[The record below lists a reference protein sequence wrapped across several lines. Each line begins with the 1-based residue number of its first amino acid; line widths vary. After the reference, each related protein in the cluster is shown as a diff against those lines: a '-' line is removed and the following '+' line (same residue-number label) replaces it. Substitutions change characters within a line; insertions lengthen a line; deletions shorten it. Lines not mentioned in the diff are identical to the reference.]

1 MRNRI
6 LVVDDYMAAARALAG
21 FLTAVGYEVAVAFDA
36 GGAVELAPTFRPH
49 LVIVDLNLAGTDGCA
64 VAQRLRADGALAD
77 AGLLAMSGS
86 DRRDT
91 RQRAF
96 AAGFDGFFLKPFDL
110 DRLVHAVKSLGV
122 TSAHE
127 HDEESQPVAV

>member
-6 LVVDDYMAAARALAG
+6 LVVDDYIAAARALAG

-36 GGAVELAPTFRPH
+36 VRARELAPTFRPH
-49 LVIVDLNLAGTDGCA
+49 FVIVDLNLAGTDGCT
-64 VAQRLRADGALAD
+64 VAQWLRADDALAD
-77 AGLLAMSGS
+77 AGLFAISGS

-110 DRLVHAVKSLGV
+110 DVLVHALTSLGRV
-122 TSAHE
+122 AASRHE
-127 HDEESQPVAV
+127 AAPSSVAL